1 MITPTMTVS
10 CGALL
15 LVAGVLELWRTERAD
30 RTFLWSSRLVALG
43 FFMLGSRYL
52 YLAMEGDLLRLHFV
66 GTASIAVISTGRAF
80 ACIHA
85 IRMKL

>member
-15 LVAGVLELWRTERAD
+15 LVAGVLELWRTGKGD
-30 RTFLWSSRLVALG
+30 RNFLWASRMVALG
-43 FFMLGSRYL
+43 FFILGSRYL
-52 YLAMEGDLLRLHFV
+52 YLALTDDLLRLHFV
-66 GTASIAVISTGRAF
+66 GTASIAVIATGRAF

>member
-1 MITPTMTVS
+1 MITPAMAVS

-15 LVAGVLELWRTERAD
+15 LVAGVLELWRTKKAD
-30 RTFLWSSRLVALG
+30 RTFLWTSRMVALG
-43 FFMLGSRYL
+43 FFMLGTRYF

-66 GTASIAVISTGRAF
+66 GTASIAVIATGRAF